1 MKIRTLLL
9 ILISLPFLFA
19 GCDSSAGRATKPRI
33 AIAGLAIESGTFSP
47 ARSGLDA
54 FHVRR
59 GQEILDNYPFFAA
72 GSDLLEA
79 AEWIPAFTARSLP
92 GGTVTREAYETLVA
106 ELLDSLRTNLPYDG
120 LFFDIHGAMSVEGLD
135 DAEGDLI
142 TRVREVIGCEAMVS
156 TSMDLH
162 GNVTEQLAA
171 LSDLITCYRMAPH
184 EDAMESRERA
194 VRNLVDRLH
203 SGQGKPP
210 YKAMVS
216 VPVLLAGE
224 QTSTRIDPGKSLYAA
239 VAPAAD
245 QAGVIDAAIWVG
257 YAWADEARARANVIV
272 VGDDRDNVTAAAED
286 LAQRFWDVREE
297 FDFVAPTTSLQNALS
312 LALKSDK
319 RPFIISD
326 TGDNPTAGGAGDVTK
341 TLTDV
346 LAHPAFRS
354 PNGPT
359 FIYASIPG
367 PDLIEKA
374 LKAGVGQPVEGMVGA
389 LVDDRFAPPLRLEGT
404 VHAIKEGDRNA
415 DVEVVVRT
423 GNNYII
429 VTKRRKPY
437 HNESD
442 FTELD
447 LNPREVD
454 ILMVKIGYLVPDLYE
469 MRGDWVM
476 ALTAGGV
483 DQDLLGL
490 PYKNIQRP
498 MFPFDKD
505 MEDPDL
511 SAKLIPLSHEYRGGN
526 E

>member
-1 MKIRTLLL
+1 
-9 ILISLPFLFA
+9 
-19 GCDSSAGRATKPRI
+19 
-33 AIAGLAIESGTFSP
+33 
-47 ARSGLDA
+47 
-54 FHVRR
+54 
-59 GQEILDNYPFFAA
+59 
-72 GSDLLEA
+72 
-79 AEWIPAFTARSLP
+79 
-92 GGTVTREAYETLVA
+92 
-106 ELLDSLRTNLPYDG
+106 
-120 LFFDIHGAMSVEGLD
+120 
-135 DAEGDLI
+135 
-142 TRVREVIGCEAMVS
+142 
-156 TSMDLH
+156 
-162 GNVTEQLAA
+162 
-171 LSDLITCYRMAPH
+171 
-184 EDAMESRERA
+184 
-194 VRNLVDRLH
+194 
-203 SGQGKPP
+203 
-210 YKAMVS
+210 
-216 VPVLLAGE
+216 
-224 QTSTRIDPGKSLYAA
+224 
-239 VAPAAD
+239 
-245 QAGVIDAAIWVG
+245 VIDAAIWVG

-483 DQDLLGL
+483 AQGRLGL
-490 PYKNIQRP
+490 PYTNKQRP
-498 MFPFDKD
+498 MLP
-505 MEDPDL
+505 
-511 SAKLIPLSHEYRGGN
+511 
-526 E
+526 